1 MDAVLSAVASDLI
14 SRFISFLLQRSQ
26 QAHRAAAATPRLQ
39 RLLLRARTVVEE
51 ADGRRIAN
59 HGMLLQLKQ
68 LRDSMYRG
76 FYLLDTSQACL
87 PRQHELQAQI
97 IDELEA
103 VLDDMKEF
111 LLLLMQC
118 PPVARQPYS
127 AYLFMERCMFGR
139 RMEKE
144 HIVSFLLNPCSSLD
158 VLPVTGP
165 FYIGK
170 STLVEHACREEAVQ
184 RSFPNILRLSS
195 DDLNDLAAG
204 SDSAMDGHKLG
215 PRSLM
220 VVELGQ
226 DTDLAA
232 WGKLHQSLRRRS
244 DGTKAILISRMD
256 DRVSGLG
263 TVQALRLTRLRREEY
278 WYFFRVLAFGSA
290 DPYDHH
296 PSLVP
301 IAERIAAEIDGAS
314 FMMTGAITR
323 ALRANLSAEFWARAL
338 GYVRKSMRMHARV
351 FGEDPR
357 AAPARSGERY
367 LSYIHGVKQDCPP
380 ILCYRRYKTR
390 SLEGDAASK
399 MLTGD
404 VFAAARSV
412 RCGEKFDFVTQSHI
426 PPYYYYVSQWVVE
439 KRKPAHRGNNC
450 PKRTKLPNNPCHGDL

>member
-26 QAHRAAAATPRLQ
+26 QAHRAAAAAATPRLQ

-76 FYLLDTSQACL
+76 FYLLDTSRACL

-97 IDELEA
+97 MDDLEA

-184 RSFPNILRLSS
+184 RSFSNILRLSS
-195 DDLNDLAAG
+195 DDLNDLAG
-204 SDSAMDGHKLG
+204 SDSAMDDHKLG
-215 PRSLM
+215 SHGGSLM
-220 VVELGQ
+220 VVEFGQ

-232 WGKLHQSLRRRS
+232 WGKLHQSLRHRSYRTAPRPSSSAGWMTACRVWRPCRLSALQENGTLPTAALTS
-244 DGTKAILISRMD
+244 DGRDVSR
-256 DRVSGLG
+256 
-263 TVQALRLTRLRREEY
+263 
-278 WYFFRVLAFGSA
+278 W
-290 DPYDHH
+290 
-296 PSLVP
+296 
-301 IAERIAAEIDGAS
+301 
-314 FMMTGAITR
+314 
-323 ALRANLSAEFWARAL
+323 NLSVTSD
-338 GYVRKSMRMHARV
+338 GYN
-351 FGEDPR
+351 EPW
-357 AAPARSGERY
+357 E
-367 LSYIHGVKQDCPP
+367 LQ
-380 ILCYRRYKTR
+380 
-390 SLEGDAASK
+390 
-399 MLTGD
+399 
-404 VFAAARSV
+404 
-412 RCGEKFDFVTQSHI
+412 
-426 PPYYYYVSQWVVE
+426 
-439 KRKPAHRGNNC
+439 
-450 PKRTKLPNNPCHGDL
+450 

>member
-14 SRFISFLLQRSQ
+14 SRFISFLLQKSQ
-26 QAHRAAAATPRLQ
+26 QAHRAAAAAAANTTPRLQ

-76 FYLLDTSQACL
+76 FYLLDTSRACL

-97 IDELEA
+97 MDDLEA

-184 RSFPNILRLSS
+184 RSFSNILRLSS
-195 DDLNDLAAG
+195 DDLNDLAG
-204 SDSAMDGHKLG
+204 SDSAMDDHKLG
-215 PRSLM
+215 SHGRSLM
-220 VVELGQ
+220 VVEFGQ

-232 WGKLHQSLRRRS
+232 WGKLHQSLRHRSYRTAPRPSSSAGWMTACRVRRPCRLS
-244 DGTKAILISRMD
+244 ALQENGT
-256 DRVSGLG
+256 
-263 TVQALRLTRLRREEY
+263 LRR
-278 WYFFRVLAFGSA
+278 L
-290 DPYDHH
+290 H
-296 PSLVP
+296 
-301 IAERIAAEIDGAS
+301 
-314 FMMTGAITR
+314 
-323 ALRANLSAEFWARAL
+323 
-338 GYVRKSMRMHARV
+338 
-351 FGEDPR
+351 
-357 AAPARSGERY
+357 
-367 LSYIHGVKQDCPP
+367 
-380 ILCYRRYKTR
+380 
-390 SLEGDAASK
+390 
-399 MLTGD
+399 
-404 VFAAARSV
+404 
-412 RCGEKFDFVTQSHI
+412 
-426 PPYYYYVSQWVVE
+426 
-439 KRKPAHRGNNC
+439 
-450 PKRTKLPNNPCHGDL
+450 